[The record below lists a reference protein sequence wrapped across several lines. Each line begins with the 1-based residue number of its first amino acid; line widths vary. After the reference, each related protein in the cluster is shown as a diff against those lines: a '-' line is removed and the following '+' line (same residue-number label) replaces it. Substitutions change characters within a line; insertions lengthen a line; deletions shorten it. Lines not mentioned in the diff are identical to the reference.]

1 MFIGLLVGLPSKD
14 SLIDSIRKNGWEVYK
29 EGIGYAR
36 VNLDNIGLN
45 DDINFDT
52 PIESWGNIVG
62 VGLYETASS
71 ENLIGYAPIFPNG
84 RGVLKGDGAPRILS
98 EQKEMMLSKM
108 KFMAGHI
115 YA

>member
-14 SLIDSIRKNGWEVYK
+14 SLIDSIRKNGWEVCK

-45 DDINFDT
+45 DDIKFDT

-62 VGLYETASS
+62 VGLYENATS
-71 ENLIGYAPIFPNG
+71 EDLIGYTPINSYG
-84 RGVLKGDGAPRILS
+84 RGVFKGDGGPQILTS
-98 EQKEMMLSKM
+98 QKEFMLSKM
-108 KFMAGHI
+108 KFVKGHI